1 MDFSLVEE
9 QQMLRDSLARF
20 VQKDYGFERRRANQQ
35 QPEGFSRQTWAQL
48 ADMGV
53 LGIALPQEHGGYG
66 GSMVDAMIV
75 LNAVGNGLMVEPF
88 MATAILGGR
97 ALVHGGSEAQRAN
110 ILPALVE
117 GKLLLAFAY
126 AEVQGR
132 HDARHVSTTAR
143 RNGNSFVLNGTK
155 SVVLH
160 GAQADTLIV
169 SARTAGGNSDAQ
181 GITLFLVEG
190 KAKGVSRRDYRT
202 IDGLRAAEVTLS
214 NVAVDASAVLGSV
227 DGGMA
232 VIERVLDD
240 GAAAL
245 CGEAIGVM
253 ETLNALTL
261 DYIKTRQQFGQ
272 PIGRFQVLQH
282 HAVDML
288 VHCEQSRSM
297 AIMAAMR
304 CESAD
309 AKERRHAVS
318 AAKVFI
324 GKSGRALAQ
333 SAYQMHGGM
342 GLTNEMPASHY
353 GKRLTMIDAWL
364 GDTDFHLERFIAN
377 QA

>member
-1 MDFSLVEE
+1 MDFSLIEE

-20 VQKDYGFERRRANQQ
+20 VQKEYGFERRRASQA
-35 QPEGFSRQTWAQL
+35 QPEGFSREIWAQL

-75 LNAVGNGLMVEPF
+75 LNALGNGLMVEPYI
-88 MATAILGGR
+88 ATAILGGR
-97 ALVHGGSEAQRAN
+97 ALVHGGSDAQRAA
-110 ILPALVE
+110 ILPGVIE
-117 GKLLLAFAY
+117 GKRLLAFAY
-126 AEVQGR
+126 GEGQGR
-132 HDARHVSTTAR
+132 YDAKCVATSAR
-143 RNGNSFVLNGTK
+143 RDGGGYVLNGTK

-169 SARTAGGNSDAQ
+169 SARTGGATTDAQ
-181 GITLFLVEG
+181 GITLFVVEG
-190 KAKGVSRRDYRT
+190 KAKGVARRDYRT
-202 IDGLRAAEVTLS
+202 IDGLRAAEITLTD
-214 NVAVDASAVLGSV
+214 VRVEASAVLGSV
-227 DGGMA
+227 DA
-232 VIERVLDD
+232 ALSVIERVLDE

-245 CGEAIGVM
+245 CGEAVGVM
-253 ETLNALTL
+253 ETLNTLTL

-282 HAVDML
+282 RAVDMM

-318 AAKVFI
+318 AAKVFV

-353 GKRLTMIDAWL
+353 GKRLTMIDFWL

>member
-132 HDARHVSTTAR
+132 HDARRVTTTAR
-143 RNGNSFVLNGTK
+143 RDGNSFVLNGTK

-160 GAQADTLIV
+160 GAQADTLVV
-169 SARTAGGNSDAQ
+169 SARTAGGNADAQ

>member
-1 MDFSLVEE
+1 MDFSLIEE

-20 VQKDYGFERRRANQQ
+20 VQKDYGFERRRANQNL
-35 QPEGFSRQTWAQL
+35 PEGFSRETWSQL

-53 LGIALPQEHGGYG
+53 LGIALPQDHGGYG

-75 LNAVGNGLMVEPF
+75 LNALGNGLMVEPF
-88 MATAILGGR
+88 IATSILGGR
-97 ALVHGGSEAQRAN
+97 ALVHGGSEAQRAAV
-110 ILPALVE
+110 LPGLIE
-117 GKLLLAFAY
+117 GKRFLALAY
-126 AEVQGR
+126 AEAQGR
-132 HDARHVSTTAR
+132 HDARHVATTAR
-143 RNGNSFVLNGTK
+143 RDGSGYVLSGTK
-155 SVVLH
+155 NVVLH

-169 SARTAGGNSDAQ
+169 SARTAGAAGDAQ
-181 GITLFLVEG
+181 GVTLFLLDG
-190 KAKGVSRRDYRT
+190 KTKGVSRRDYRT
-202 IDGLRAAEVTLS
+202 IDGLRAADITLAD
-214 NVAVDASAVLGSV
+214 VKVDASAVLGTV
-227 DGGMA
+227 DGGISI
-232 VIERVLDD
+232 IERVLDE

-245 CGEAIGVM
+245 CGEAVGVM

-261 DYIKTRQQFGQ
+261 EYIKTRQQFGQ
-272 PIGRFQVLQH
+272 PIGRFQVMQH
-282 HAVDML
+282 RAVDMM

-304 CESAD
+304 CESTD

-353 GKRLTMIDAWL
+353 GKRLTMIDFWL

>member
-132 HDARHVSTTAR
+132 HDARRVTTTAR
-143 RNGNSFVLNGTK
+143 RDGNSFVLNGTK

-160 GAQADTLIV
+160 GAQADTLVV
-169 SARTAGGNSDAQ
+169 SARTAGGNADAQ

-214 NVAVDASAVLGSV
+214 NVAVDASAVLGSI

-245 CGEAIGVM
+245 CGEAVGVM